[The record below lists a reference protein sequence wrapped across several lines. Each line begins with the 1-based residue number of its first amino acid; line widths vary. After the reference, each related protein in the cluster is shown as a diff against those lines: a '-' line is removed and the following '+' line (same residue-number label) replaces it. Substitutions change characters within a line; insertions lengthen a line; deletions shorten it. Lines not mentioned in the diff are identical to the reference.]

1 MAAEKHRDARA
12 GRVIGTARSSL
23 DRDEIFLDLLPSA
36 IAGFFESIVCI
47 YIYIHVFA
55 KVDVRWIMAITVK

>member
-1 MAAEKHRDARA
+1 M
-12 GRVIGTARSSL
+12 IGTARSSL

-47 YIYIHVFA
+47 YIYTCIREGGCSLDNGDYGKIDIFSFFKEA
-55 KVDVRWIMAITVK
+55 